1 MTAPTEPHDR
11 LTEIKAI
18 HRDYRN
24 FYQLLRGVVLVAV
37 LAGVGVL
44 IFSSDLPSYWQNIY
58 VTIVGAIGTVLIIDQ
73 RAEQRAIRQRKEE
86 LIAQMGSSVEGFA
99 AEAARLLRQRGWL
112 KDGSLVGVNLEGANL
127 RDANLRDAH
136 LEGAKLA
143 GANLDDA
150 SCDGSNLKRAD
161 MWFASLLGTEFV
173 EADLRQAE
181 ICHVN
186 MQGACLRHANA
197 EAALMYGSKMR
208 NVDAHQANFQNADL
222 METVLYGADFTGAN
236 LTNVHFYRAKFYSRS
251 ADNTE
256 IEPPAKFDVNTILPD
271 GTHWT
276 PDVDLDRFT
285 DPLHPQY
292 FESTVPLHPIS
303 PYPLSSKSSE

>member
-1 MTAPTEPHDR
+1 MTPPTAPQDR

-37 LAGVGVL
+37 LAGIGVL

-58 VTIVGAIGTVLIIDQ
+58 VTVVGAIGTVLIIDQ

-86 LIAQMGSSVEGFA
+86 LIQQLGSDVDGFA
-99 AEAARLLRQRGWL
+99 AEAARLLRQKGWL
-112 KDGSLVGVNLEGANL
+112 KDGSLAGVDLEYAKL
-127 RDANLRDAH
+127 CDAVLRDAH
-136 LEGAKLA
+136 LETAKLT

-150 SCDGSNLKRAD
+150 SCGGINLHRAEL
-161 MWFASLLGTEFV
+161 WFASLRGTDFI

-186 MQGACLRHANA
+186 MQSACLRHANA
-197 EAALMYGSKMR
+197 EAALLFGSNMR
-208 NVDAHQANFQNADL
+208 YVDAHQANFQNAEL
-222 METVLYGADFTGAN
+222 METVLYGADFSGAN
-236 LTNVHFYRAKFYSRS
+236 LTNVHFYRAKFYSRN

-256 IEPPAKFDVNTILPD
+256 LEPPAKFDVNTIMPD

-276 PDVDLDRFT
+276 PEVDLDRFT
-285 DPLHPQY
+285 DPKHPQY
-292 FESTVPLHPIS
+292 FESTVPLHPIF
-303 PYPLSSKSSE
+303 PYPLSSEPS